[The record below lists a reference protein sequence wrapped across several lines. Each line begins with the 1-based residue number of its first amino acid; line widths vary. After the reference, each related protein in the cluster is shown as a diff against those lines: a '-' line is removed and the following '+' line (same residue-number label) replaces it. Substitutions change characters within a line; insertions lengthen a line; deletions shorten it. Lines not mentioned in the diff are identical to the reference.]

1 MPTYVRD
8 GNIWKDVSRSSSG
21 ILAGPI
27 TANTEPFF
35 RNPPIISIN
44 HTITSA
50 YNEMSI
56 GPMTIN
62 NGVIVTVDSGATW
75 TIV

>member
-8 GNIWKDVSRSSSG
+8 GGTWKEVSG
-21 ILAGPI
+21 GGGNLAGPI
-27 TANTEPFF
+27 TATVEPYF
-35 RNPPIISIN
+35 RNAPTISIN
-44 HTITSA
+44 HTITPA

-56 GPMTIN
+56 GPITIN
-62 NGVIVTVDSGATW
+62 SGITVTVNSGATW